1 MIQKSTPGHISV
13 ENHDLKGFMHP
24 HIPCSTVS
32 KAKTWK
38 QPKCPSTDKQ
48 IKNIRHIHMCVCVQ
62 CNITFKRM
70 K

>member
-38 QPKCPSTDKQ
+38 QYNPSTEE
-48 IKNIRHIHMCVCVQ
+48 CVV
-62 CNITFKRM
+62 
-70 K
+70 